1 MLKEIRWGR
10 GLMRLWAVIT
20 VLWLAASIYSVVI
33 PHYFTEAPPGPPSA
47 AEFQKRVQDQ
57 LDCLGYDDEKNTD
70 KPWLHWKCAAKP
82 VGQDPLLDISVQ
94 DAKDG
99 TLTVNDSDREQIIGV
114 PKNASAQQ
122 IADKLHRHF
131 VEEAAKRFY
140 EPVPRDALL
149 VLGPPLILLLLGV
162 AGSWVLRGFAKQ

>member
-10 GLMRLWAVIT
+10 GLMRLWAVVT
-20 VLWLAASIYSVVI
+20 VLWLAVSVYSVVV

-47 AEFQKRVQDQ
+47 AEMQKNVQDQ
-57 LDCLGYDDEKNTD
+57 LDCLAYKADKSAT
-70 KPWLHWKCAAKP
+70 KPWMEYKCDKI
-82 VGQDPLLDISVQ
+82 VGQDPRSDITIQ
-94 DAKDG
+94 DADNG
-99 TLTVNDSDREQIIGV
+99 TLRISLSDDEQIVGV
-114 PKNASAQQ
+114 PKNASAKQ

-131 VEEAAKRFY
+131 AEEASKRFY

-149 VLGPPLILLLLGV
+149 VLGPPVILLLLGL